1 MRLVSNN
8 EPIVRDL
15 AIYSEIGKNIREY
28 TERDQ

>member
-8 EPIVRDL
+8 EPVRDL
-15 AIYSEIGKNIREY
+15 DIYSEIGKNIREY